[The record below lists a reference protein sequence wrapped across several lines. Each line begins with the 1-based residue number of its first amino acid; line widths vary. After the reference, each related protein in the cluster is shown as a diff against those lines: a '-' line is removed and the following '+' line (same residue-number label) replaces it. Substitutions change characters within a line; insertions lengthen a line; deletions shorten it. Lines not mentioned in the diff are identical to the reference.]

1 MVRLQFELNI
11 HLTVTPNGNL
21 SMSSLLKILDFLD
34 VAVRKGAV
42 KTMNNP
48 S

>member
-1 MVRLQFELNI
+1 MRLKFKLNI
-11 HLTVTPNGNL
+11 HLTVTPKGNL
-21 SMSSLLKILDFLD
+21 NMFSLLKILDFLD

-48 S
+48 Y